1 MDSSDRIQLV
11 VGLRCCAAEFSPGRQ
26 RQELL
31 ALAEDLEQGQIPE
44 AGSHG
49 GPFSRSL
56 HHLLASGFDSSRI
69 PLVLMEYLRT
79 ARLSRTLW
87 KAFWTGLFYPLTILT
102 LSLIFALFFLVYI
115 SGRFR
120 PIFSDFGVE
129 LPGMTQLVISLGQM
143 LETAWI
149 PLLAGTL
156 VLIILIPL
164 LAWRFTFEFLRWG
177 EPVLTCLPWLGDAV
191 VSVGISEFCALLAVL
206 LEARMPLPDALLSLA
221 KHLQVK
227 SLRLASQEM
236 ATNLQSGML
245 PGAAARR
252 AAHLP
257 DALVAL
263 LTSEQ
268 NNEHF
273 AEVLRWQSEIFA
285 TRGRIR
291 VQQFV
296 WILRPVTY
304 LLICAVCVVVVI
316 AMLMP
321 LVKLLNDLS

>member
-1 MDSSDRIQLV
+1 V
-11 VGLRCCAAEFSPGRQ
+11 VGLRCCAAEFGPGRQ

-31 ALAEDLEQGQIPE
+31 ALAEDLEQGRI
-44 AGSHG
+44 AGTGNPHG
-49 GPFSRSL
+49 GPFSQSL
-56 HHLLASGFDSSRI
+56 QHLLASGFDSSRV

-87 KAFWTGLFYPLTILT
+87 KAFWTGLFYPLLVLI
-102 LSLIFALFFLVYI
+102 LSLLFALFFLVYI

-129 LPGMTQLVISLGQM
+129 LPGLTRLVISLGQG
-143 LETAWI
+143 LQSAWV

-156 VLIILIPL
+156 ILIILIPL
-164 LAWRFTFEFLRWG
+164 LAWRFTFEFLRWS

-191 VSVGISEFCALLAVL
+191 ISVGISEFCALLAVL

-245 PGAAARR
+245 PAAAARH
-252 AAHLP
+252 AVHLP
-257 DALVAL
+257 DALTAL

-268 NNEHF
+268 NHEHF
-273 AEVLRWQSEIFA
+273 AEILRWQSDIFA
-285 TRGRIR
+285 TRSRIR

-296 WILRPVTY
+296 WMLRPVTY
-304 LLICAVCVVVVI
+304 LLICAVCVIVVS
-316 AMLMP
+316 AMMMP
-321 LVKLLNDLS
+321 LVKLFNNLS